1 MGNILHVMITAC
13 EHFFSILS
21 QGDML
26 LAEIPIATT
35 TTIVLMGMMQDL
47 VYVAT

>member
-1 MGNILHVMITAC
+1 
-13 EHFFSILS
+13 
-21 QGDML
+21 ML

-47 VYVAT
+47 VYVATTMKKPSLTSAKLHVTL